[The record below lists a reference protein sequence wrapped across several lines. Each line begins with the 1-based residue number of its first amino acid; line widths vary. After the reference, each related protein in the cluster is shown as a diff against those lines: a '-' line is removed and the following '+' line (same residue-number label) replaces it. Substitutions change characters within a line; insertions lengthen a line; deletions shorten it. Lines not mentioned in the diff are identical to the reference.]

1 VRPVPGTDDD
11 PGHVDT
17 NLVLHDFRDMS
28 KRNVT
33 VSLDEETARWARVEA
48 ARRDT
53 SVSRLLGD
61 LLREHMERERS
72 YEASMQRWRA
82 GPVRRLERGA
92 RYPSREEV
100 HRRGNGT

>member
-1 VRPVPGTDDD
+1 
-11 PGHVDT
+11 
-17 NLVLHDFRDMS
+17 MS

-82 GPVRRLERGA
+82 GPVRPLKRGG
-92 RYPSREEV
+92 RYPSRGEV
-100 HRRGNGT
+100 HRRGDGT